1 MLVSLSPSRPCPAAW
16 EHLPEFPT
24 WQPPKNKN
32 NDCFSLAII
41 MLSSSSEIHFV
52 FFIESKACCFL
63 QKKSYCVFIQFLKQ
77 LICSISKGRNILV
90 KRASPRIS
98 LFISRK
104 KIINIHILFFKP
116 TLIIWYN
123 AWVHIF
129 HSLLSL
135 RGQLWCHSTASYLA
149 IHSFSHLI
157 YVYWAFT
164 MCSKHWG

>member
-116 TLIIWYN
+116 TLIIWYMHGSTYFTVY
-123 AWVHIF
+123 WVLGDSCGVIVQPHTLPFI
-129 HSLLSL
+129 HSL
-135 RGQLWCHSTASYLA
+135 
-149 IHSFSHLI
+149 I
-157 YVYWAFT
+157 
-164 MCSKHWG
+164 